1 MNGGKIKYS
10 ELTKDRSRIPSH
22 IAVIMDGNGRW
33 AKKHGMDRVNGHN
46 EGVNSARDV
55 IETSVDLGVQYLT
68 LYVFSKENWNR
79 PEFEVNFLMS
89 LLVQTISNEIDSLMK
104 KNVRVIPIGEIENLP
119 DSAKKSMNDVIGQT
133 HKNTGMTLML
143 AISYSGRE
151 EIIKAVNRLLNEGR
165 KSVTEMEFRDYLYAK
180 TVPDPELLIRTGGE
194 MRISN
199 FLLWQCA
206 YTEFYVSDKFWP
218 DFRKDDFLEAI
229 ADYQKRERRFGKTS
243 EQIKG
248 EKFE

>member
-1 MNGGKIKYS
+1 MNGGNIQYS

-33 AKKHGMDRVNGHN
+33 AKIHGMDRVNGHN

-55 IETSVDLGVQYLT
+55 IEASVDLGVRYLT

-89 LLVQTISNEIDSLMK
+89 LLVQTIANEIDSLMK
-104 KNVRVIPIGEIENLP
+104 KNVKVVPIGEIDNLP
-119 DSAKKSMNDVIGQT
+119 QSAKNSMNDVIAQT
-133 HKNTGMTLML
+133 HNNSGMTLML

-151 EIIKAVNRLLNEGR
+151 EIIKAVNTLLRQGR
-165 KSVTEMEFRDYLYAK
+165 KSVSEDEFRDYLYAK
-180 TVPDPELLIRTGGE
+180 DTPDPELLIRTGGE
-194 MRISN
+194 LRISN

-218 DFRKDDFLEAI
+218 DFRKQDFLEAI

-248 EKFE
+248 EKIE

>member
-1 MNGGKIKYS
+1 M
-10 ELTKDRSRIPSH
+10 EKDIFTESGLRSDRIPSH

-33 AKKHGMDRVNGHN
+33 AKIHGMDRVNGHN

-55 IETSVDLGVQYLT
+55 IETSVDLGVKYLT

-79 PEFEVNFLMS
+79 PEFEVNCLMS
-89 LLVQTISNEIDSLMK
+89 LLVQTIAGEIDSLMK
-104 KNVRVIPIGEIENLP
+104 KNVRVIPVGEISDLPEN
-119 DSAKKSMNDVIGQT
+119 AKRSMESVISITG
-133 HKNTGMTLML
+133 KNTGMTLML

-151 EIIKAVNRLLNEGR
+151 EIVRAVNLLLKEGR
-165 KSVTEMEFRDYLYAK
+165 HEVTEKEFRKHLYAGDI
-180 TVPDPELLIRTGGE
+180 PDPELMIRTGGE

-206 YTEFYVSDKFWP
+206 YTELYISDKFWP
-218 DFRKDDFLEAI
+218 DFRKQDFLNAV

-248 EKFE
+248 ENN

>member
-1 MNGGKIKYS
+1 M
-10 ELTKDRSRIPSH
+10 EKDIFTESGLRHDRIPSH

-33 AKKHGMDRVNGHN
+33 AKIHGMDRVNGHN

-55 IETSVDLGVQYLT
+55 IETSVDLGVKYLT

-79 PEFEVNFLMS
+79 PEFEVNCLMS
-89 LLVQTISNEIDSLMK
+89 LLVQTIAGEIDSLMK
-104 KNVRVIPIGEIENLP
+104 KNVRVIPVGEINDLPEN
-119 DSAKKSMNDVIGQT
+119 AKNSMESVINVTG
-133 HKNTGMTLML
+133 KNTGMKLML

-151 EIIKAVNRLLNEGR
+151 EIIRAVNLLLKEGR
-165 KSVTEMEFRDYLYAK
+165 QEVTENGFRKYLYAGNI
-180 TVPDPELLIRTGGE
+180 PDPELMIRTGGE

-206 YTEFYVSDKFWP
+206 YTELYISDKFWP
-218 DFRKDDFLEAI
+218 DFRKQDFLNAV

-248 EKFE
+248 ENN